1 LARPSAGVENSLPR
15 VGQLTGCPPPDQNP
29 TKPRCRVLTA
39 PSAHDSFFEFASAP
53 RFIQP
58 LLRFKLF
65 RRIIAP
71 MGNSGNSPL
80 PFGMDRLSL
89 RLDKQDPYVSLHFI
103 MIFVRDQ
110 ERSLHFYLDQ
120 LRFRLIVDQ
129 RIAGIRWI
137 EVAPPDGSA
146 SLALAQAQP
155 DSIAE
160 LVGRDTRIYFIT
172 EDVQAKYEE
181 WSSRGVRFESP
192 PCKPQWGGVFTR
204 FEDPDG
210 NSFGLAGFDELTLGV
225 EMRRR
230 AITQKLEAE
239 RQAERELEIA
249 RQVQA
254 RLLPQ
259 RMPEARTLN
268 YAGACL
274 PARRVGG
281 DFYDFLDLGQQRLGL
296 VIGDIAGK
304 GIAAAL
310 LMANLQANL
319 RSQCATAAA
328 QPSQFLDS
336 VNQLFYENTAD
347 GDYAT
352 FFFSEYDDV
361 SRRLRYANCGHLPAL
376 LLRRD
381 GSLERL
387 NSTATVL
394 GLFDKWD
401 CTLEVHQLF
410 PGDTLVLY
418 TDGATESFNDS
429 GEEFGE
435 RRLIEALQR
444 HRALAPQD
452 LIDSVLAEVRGFN
465 PQEQQDDITLIIG
478 QVR

>member
-1 LARPSAGVENSLPR
+1 
-15 VGQLTGCPPPDQNP
+15 
-29 TKPRCRVLTA
+29 
-39 PSAHDSFFEFASAP
+39 
-53 RFIQP
+53 
-58 LLRFKLF
+58 
-65 RRIIAP
+65 
-71 MGNSGNSPL
+71 MGNSGSSPL
-80 PFGMDRLSL
+80 PFGTDRLSL
-89 RLDKQDPYVSLHFI
+89 RLDEQDPYVSLHFI

-110 ERSLHFYLDQ
+110 ERSLRFYLDQ
-120 LRFRLIVDQ
+120 LRFRLVVDE
-129 RIAGIRWI
+129 RVAGSRWI

-146 SLALAQAQP
+146 SLALAQAP
-155 DSIAE
+155 ADSVAE

-172 EDVQAKYEE
+172 EDVQAKYDE
-181 WSSRGVRFESP
+181 WNSRGVRFEFP
-192 PCKPQWGGVFTR
+192 PRKPQWGGIFTR

-230 AITQKLEAE
+230 ALAQKLEAE

-249 RQVQA
+249 RQVQT

-259 RMPEARTLN
+259 RMPEARTLD

-274 PARRVGG
+274 PARQVGG
-281 DFYDFLDLGQQRLGL
+281 DYYDFLDLGQQRLGL

-319 RSQCATAAA
+319 RSQCATAAEE
-328 QPSQFLDS
+328 PNQFLRS
-336 VNQLFYENTAD
+336 LNQLFFENTAD

-376 LLRRD
+376 LLRRG

-401 CTLEVHQLF
+401 CTLEERQLF

-418 TDGATESFNDS
+418 TDGATESFSDS
-429 GEEFGE
+429 GEEFGDH
-435 RRLIEALQR
+435 RLIQSLHC
-444 HRALAPQD
+444 HRALSPSA
-452 LIDSVLAEVRGFN
+452 LIDSIVADVRKFN
-465 PQEQQDDITLIIG
+465 PREQQDDITLVVG